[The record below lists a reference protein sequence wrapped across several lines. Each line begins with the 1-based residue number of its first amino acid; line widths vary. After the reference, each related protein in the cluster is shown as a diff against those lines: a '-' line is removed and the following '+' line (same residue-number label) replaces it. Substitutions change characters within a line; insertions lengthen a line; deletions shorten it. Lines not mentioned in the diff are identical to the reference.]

1 MATVHLLPGRHRRI
15 RDGHPWVYRTE
26 IAKITGEFTP
36 GDIVDVV
43 DARGA
48 FVARGYINPQSML
61 TVRVMTLD
69 PRETVDG
76 DLIRRRIERAW
87 RSRQRLLPDTG
98 SCRVVFGEAD
108 FLPGLIVDKFE
119 DVLVIQILALGM
131 ERWRE
136 TIVAALE
143 EIFRPRGI
151 YERGDERVRELEGLP
166 QQKGFVRGE
175 FPTRFTITENGLQM
189 IVDVAS
195 GQKTGHYLD
204 QRLNRAAIRPYARDA
219 RVLDAFCNTGG
230 FALNAA
236 AAGAREVVAVDSSA
250 EALAILRENAALN
263 GLQDRIRTEEA
274 NAFDFLRA
282 QDRAGERYDLIV
294 LDPPAFAKN
303 RAALAGAIRGYKEIN
318 LRALRMLREG
328 GILVTCSC
336 SYHMTPDL
344 FAEVIAD
351 AARDARRRLRLI
363 EARAQPPDHPMV
375 VGYPESH
382 YLKCYLYEVL

>member
-26 IAKITGEFTP
+26 IAKVTGEYSP

-48 FVARGYINPQSML
+48 FVARGYINPRSML

-69 PRETVDG
+69 PREAVDE
-76 DLIRRRIERAW
+76 DLIRRRIDRAW
-87 RSRQRLLPDTG
+87 RSRQRLLPETRC
-98 SCRVVFGEAD
+98 CRVVFGEAD

-189 IVDVAS
+189 VVDVEK

-282 QDRAGERYDLIV
+282 QDRAGERYDLII

-303 RAALAGAIRGYKEIN
+303 RAALEGAIRGYKEIN